1 MATKTTTPASTT
13 IPVRLNL
20 LVHIDPAKWTA
31 DAAPA
36 VDADVVAKALVGAGI
51 AEDTAKQMAATM
63 TAAPE
68 VTGPQAVRTAVREYI
83 LGAVRQLEKLTAAG
97 ATIVDADRQT
107 VTKDGK
113 VIAK

>member
-1 MATKTTTPASTT
+1 MATKTTTPAATT

-20 LVHIDPAKWTA
+20 LVHIDPAKWQA
-31 DAAPA
+31 DAAPVID
-36 VDADVVAKALVGAGI
+36 VDVIAKALAGAGI
-51 AEDTAKQMAATM
+51 GEDTAKQMAAQL
-63 TAAPE
+63 ADKPA
-68 VTGPQAVRTAVREYI
+68 VTGPAAVRTAVREYV